1 MDIRLK
7 KAPCGFLSTNDEGK
21 ITEVNETFLRWTD
34 YTEQQLLGKHIEFL
48 LSPTNK
54 LLFHSYFYPAI
65 QLKNLVEEF
74 FISLR
79 DKNKKAVPLLMNAKR
94 YIRDGE
100 EVIDYMMMKMQHR
113 LEYERE
119 VQSLK
124 IQAEEAYEK
133 KSQAFDHLE
142 EIYAEIE
149 QKQNEL
155 MAINLGLIELSN
167 TDKLTGL
174 YNRRYFSQK
183 MSEFI
188 RAFDMES
195 VQFSLLIID
204 IDHFKRVNDTHGH
217 QAGDEILKLTARL
230 IRTALRAND
239 CVARL
244 GGDEFAVLLP
254 GISLI
259 DARQLGDRLC
269 HILRQGG
276 IVVSI
281 GVAAKSEVGSL
292 QKTQALADERMYEH
306 KRRNCCAAA
315 VDIHT
320 TRRFGPC

>member
-1 MDIRLK
+1 MDIRLR

-21 ITEVNETFLRWTD
+21 IVEVNETFLRWIS
-34 YTEQQLLGKHIEFL
+34 YTEQQLLGQHVEML

-54 LLFHSYFYPAI
+54 LMFHSYFYPTI
-65 QLKNLVEEF
+65 QLKNIVEEF
-74 FISLR
+74 FLSIR
-79 DKNKKAVPLLMNAKR
+79 DSNKKSVPFLMNAKR
-94 YIRDGE
+94 YMRDGE
-100 EVIDYMMMKMQHR
+100 EVIDYILMKMQHR

-142 EIYAEIE
+142 QIYAEIE

-188 RAFDMES
+188 RAFEMEH

-204 IDHFKRVNDTHGH
+204 IDHFKNVNDTYGH
-217 QAGDEILKLTARL
+217 QVGDIVLEQLAQLLKEVVGEQGVVCRFGGEEFTIILIGHSQQVADDINKRAAAKEWPHIHKLTVSVGM
-230 IRTALRAND
+230 ANFTEHD
-239 CVARL
+239 
-244 GGDEFAVLLP
+244 DEQ
-254 GISLI
+254 SLI
-259 DARQLGDRLC
+259 QR
-269 HILRQGG
+269 
-276 IVVSI
+276 
-281 GVAAKSEVGSL
+281 
-292 QKTQALADERMYEH
+292 ADEALYYSKEHGRNRVTIYEEMH
-306 KRRNCCAAA
+306 
-315 VDIHT
+315 
-320 TRRFGPC
+320 

>member
-1 MDIRLK
+1 MDIRLR

-21 ITEVNETFLRWTD
+21 IVEVNETFLRWIS
-34 YTEQQLLGKHIEFL
+34 YTEQQLLGQHVEML

-54 LLFHSYFYPAI
+54 LMFHSYFYPTI
-65 QLKNLVEEF
+65 QLKNIVEEF
-74 FISLR
+74 FLSMR
-79 DKNKKAVPLLMNAKR
+79 DSNKKSVPFLMNAKR
-94 YIRDGE
+94 YMRDGE
-100 EVIDYMMMKMQHR
+100 EVIDYILMKMQHR

-142 EIYAEIE
+142 QIYAEIE

-188 RAFDMES
+188 RAFEMEH

-204 IDHFKRVNDTHGH
+204 IDHFKNVNDTYGH
-217 QAGDEILKLTARL
+217 QVGDIILEQLAQLLKEVVGEQGVVCRFGGEEFTIILIGHSQQVADDINKRAAAKEWPHIHKLTVSVGM
-230 IRTALRAND
+230 ANFTEHD
-239 CVARL
+239 
-244 GGDEFAVLLP
+244 DEQ
-254 GISLI
+254 SLI
-259 DARQLGDRLC
+259 QR
-269 HILRQGG
+269 
-276 IVVSI
+276 
-281 GVAAKSEVGSL
+281 
-292 QKTQALADERMYEH
+292 ADEALYYSKEHGRNRVTIYEEMH
-306 KRRNCCAAA
+306 
-315 VDIHT
+315 
-320 TRRFGPC
+320 

>member
-133 KSQAFDHLE
+133 KSQAFDYLE

-204 IDHFKRVNDTHGH
+204 IDHFKRVNDTYGH
-217 QAGDEILKLTARL
+217 QVGDIVLEQLANLLKETVSEQGIVCRFGGEEFTIILIGHNEQIAHNIIERVQQKEWPAIGDLTVSVGMAKFTARDNEQT
-230 IRTALRAND
+230 IIERADKALYSSKENGRNR
-239 CVARL
+239 VTI
-244 GGDEFAVLLP
+244 F
-254 GISLI
+254 
-259 DARQLGDRLC
+259 
-269 HILRQGG
+269 
-276 IVVSI
+276 
-281 GVAAKSEVGSL
+281 
-292 QKTQALADERMYEH
+292 EH
-306 KRRNCCAAA
+306 
-315 VDIHT
+315 
-320 TRRFGPC
+320 

>member
-7 KAPCGFLSTNDEGK
+7 KAPCGFLSTNDEGQ
-21 ITEVNETFLRWTD
+21 ITEVNDTFLRWTD
-34 YTEQQLLGKHIEFL
+34 YTEQQLLGQHIEFL
-48 LSPTNK
+48 LSPTNR
-54 LLFHSYFYPAI
+54 LMFHSYFYPAI
-65 QLKNLVEEF
+65 QLKNIVEEF
-74 FISLR
+74 FISMR
-79 DKNKKAVPLLMNAKR
+79 DKNKKTIPLLMNAKR

-100 EVIDYMMMKMQHR
+100 EVIDYMLMKMQHR

-188 RAFDMES
+188 RAFEMES

-204 IDHFKRVNDTHGH
+204 IDHFKRVNDTYGH
-217 QAGDEILKLTARL
+217 QAGDVVLEQLAQILKET
-230 IRTALRAND
+230 
-239 CVARL
+239 V
-244 GGDEFAVLLP
+244 
-254 GISLI
+254 S
-259 DARQLGDRLC
+259 Q
-269 HILRQGG
+269 QG
-276 IVVSI
+276 IV
-281 GVAAKSEVGSL
+281 
-292 QKTQALADERMYEH
+292 
-306 KRRNCCAAA
+306 C
-315 VDIHT
+315 
-320 TRRFGPC
+320 RFGGEEFTIILIGHDEKVAQDINERVQLKEWPAVGELTVSVGMAKFTADDNEQTIIERADKALYLSKENGRNRVTVFE

>member
-54 LLFHSYFYPAI
+54 LMFHSYFYPAI

-74 FISLR
+74 FISMR

-100 EVIDYMMMKMQHR
+100 EVIDYMLMKMQHR

-204 IDHFKRVNDTHGH
+204 IDHFKRVNDTYGH
-217 QAGDEILKLTARL
+217 QVGDIVLEQLAKLLKET
-230 IRTALRAND
+230 
-239 CVARL
+239 VS
-244 GGDEFAVLLP
+244 E
-254 GISLI
+254 
-259 DARQLGDRLC
+259 Q
-269 HILRQGG
+269 G
-276 IVVSI
+276 IVCRFGGEEFMIILIGHNEQIAHNIIERVQQKEWPAIGDLTVSI
-281 GVAAKSEVGSL
+281 GMAKFTARDNE
-292 QKTQALADERMYEH
+292 QTIIERADKALYSSKENGRNRVTVFEH
-306 KRRNCCAAA
+306 
-315 VDIHT
+315 
-320 TRRFGPC
+320 

>member
-1 MDIRLK
+1 MDIRLR

-21 ITEVNETFLRWTD
+21 IVEVNETFLRWIS
-34 YTEQQLLGKHIEFL
+34 YTEQQLLGQHVEML

-54 LLFHSYFYPAI
+54 LMFHSYFYPTI
-65 QLKNLVEEF
+65 QLKNIVEEF
-74 FISLR
+74 FLSMR
-79 DKNKKAVPLLMNAKR
+79 DSNKKSVPFLMNAKR
-94 YIRDGE
+94 YMRDGE
-100 EVIDYMMMKMQHR
+100 EVIDYILMKMQHR

-142 EIYAEIE
+142 QIYAEIE

-188 RAFDMES
+188 RAFDMEH

-204 IDHFKRVNDTHGH
+204 IDHFKNVNDTYGH
-217 QAGDEILKLTARL
+217 QVGDIILEQLAQLLKEVVGEQGVVCRFGGEEFTIILIGHSQQVADDINKRAAAKEWPHIHKLTVSVGM
-230 IRTALRAND
+230 ANFTEHD
-239 CVARL
+239 
-244 GGDEFAVLLP
+244 DEQ
-254 GISLI
+254 SLI
-259 DARQLGDRLC
+259 QR
-269 HILRQGG
+269 
-276 IVVSI
+276 
-281 GVAAKSEVGSL
+281 
-292 QKTQALADERMYEH
+292 ADEALYYSKEHGRNRVTIYEEMH
-306 KRRNCCAAA
+306 
-315 VDIHT
+315 
-320 TRRFGPC
+320 

>member
-1 MDIRLK
+1 MDIRLR

-21 ITEVNETFLRWTD
+21 IVEVNETFLRWIS
-34 YTEQQLLGKHIEFL
+34 YTEQQLLGQHVEML

-54 LLFHSYFYPAI
+54 LMFHSYFYPTI
-65 QLKNLVEEF
+65 QLKNIVEEF
-74 FISLR
+74 FLSMR
-79 DKNKKAVPLLMNAKR
+79 DSNKKSVPFLMNAKR
-94 YIRDGE
+94 YMRDGE
-100 EVIDYMMMKMQHR
+100 EVIDYILMKMQHR

-142 EIYAEIE
+142 QIYAEIE

-188 RAFDMES
+188 RAFEMEH

-204 IDHFKRVNDTHGH
+204 IDHFKNVNDTYGH
-217 QAGDEILKLTARL
+217 QVGDIVLEQLAQLLKDIVGEQGVVCRFGGEEFTIILIGHSQQVADDINKRAAAKEWPHIHKLTVSVGM
-230 IRTALRAND
+230 ANFTEHD
-239 CVARL
+239 
-244 GGDEFAVLLP
+244 DEQ
-254 GISLI
+254 SLI
-259 DARQLGDRLC
+259 QR
-269 HILRQGG
+269 
-276 IVVSI
+276 
-281 GVAAKSEVGSL
+281 
-292 QKTQALADERMYEH
+292 ADEALYYSKEHGRNRVTIYEEMH
-306 KRRNCCAAA
+306 
-315 VDIHT
+315 
-320 TRRFGPC
+320 

>member
-1 MDIRLK
+1 MDIRLR

-21 ITEVNETFLRWTD
+21 IVEVNETFLRWIS
-34 YTEQQLLGKHIEFL
+34 YTEQQLLGQHVEML

-54 LLFHSYFYPAI
+54 LMFHSYFYPTI
-65 QLKNLVEEF
+65 QLKNIVEEF
-74 FISLR
+74 FLSMR
-79 DKNKKAVPLLMNAKR
+79 DSNKKSVPFLMNAKR
-94 YIRDGE
+94 YMRDGE
-100 EVIDYMMMKMQHR
+100 EVIDYILMKMQHR

-142 EIYAEIE
+142 QIYAEIE

-188 RAFDMES
+188 RAFDMEH

-204 IDHFKRVNDTHGH
+204 IDHFKNVNDTYGH
-217 QAGDEILKLTARL
+217 QVGDIVLEQLAQLLKEVVGEQGVVCRFGGEEFTIILIGHSQQVADDINKRAAAKEWPHIHKLTVSVGM
-230 IRTALRAND
+230 ANFTEHD
-239 CVARL
+239 
-244 GGDEFAVLLP
+244 DEQ
-254 GISLI
+254 SLI
-259 DARQLGDRLC
+259 QR
-269 HILRQGG
+269 
-276 IVVSI
+276 
-281 GVAAKSEVGSL
+281 
-292 QKTQALADERMYEH
+292 ADEALYYSKEHGRNRVTIYEEMH
-306 KRRNCCAAA
+306 
-315 VDIHT
+315 
-320 TRRFGPC
+320 

>member
-7 KAPCGFLSTNDEGK
+7 KAPCGFLSTNDEGQ
-21 ITEVNETFLRWTD
+21 ITEVNDTFLRWTD
-34 YTEQQLLGKHIEFL
+34 YTEQQLLGQHIEFL
-48 LSPTNK
+48 LSPTNR
-54 LLFHSYFYPAI
+54 LMFHSYFYPAI
-65 QLKNLVEEF
+65 QLKNIVEEF
-74 FISLR
+74 FISMR
-79 DKNKKAVPLLMNAKR
+79 DKNKKTIPLLMNAKR

-100 EVIDYMMMKMQHR
+100 EVIDYMLMKMQHR

-188 RAFDMES
+188 RAFEMES

-204 IDHFKRVNDTHGH
+204 IDHFKRVNDTYGH
-217 QAGDEILKLTARL
+217 QAGDVVLEQLAQILKET
-230 IRTALRAND
+230 
-239 CVARL
+239 V
-244 GGDEFAVLLP
+244 
-254 GISLI
+254 S
-259 DARQLGDRLC
+259 Q
-269 HILRQGG
+269 QG
-276 IVVSI
+276 IV
-281 GVAAKSEVGSL
+281 
-292 QKTQALADERMYEH
+292 
-306 KRRNCCAAA
+306 C
-315 VDIHT
+315 
-320 TRRFGPC
+320 RFGGEEFTIILIGHDEKVAQDINERVQLKEWPAVGELTVSVGMAKFTADDNEQTIIERTDKALYSSKENGRNRVTVFE

>member
-74 FISLR
+74 FISMR

-100 EVIDYMMMKMQHR
+100 EVIDYMLMKMQHR

-204 IDHFKRVNDTHGH
+204 IDHFKRVNDTYGH
-217 QAGDEILKLTARL
+217 QVGDIVLEQLAKLLKET
-230 IRTALRAND
+230 
-239 CVARL
+239 VS
-244 GGDEFAVLLP
+244 E
-254 GISLI
+254 
-259 DARQLGDRLC
+259 Q
-269 HILRQGG
+269 G
-276 IVVSI
+276 IVCRFGGEEFMIILIGHNEQIAHNINERVQQKEWPAIGDLTVSI
-281 GVAAKSEVGSL
+281 GMAKFTARDNE
-292 QKTQALADERMYEH
+292 QTIIERADQALYSSKENGRNRVTVFEH
-306 KRRNCCAAA
+306 
-315 VDIHT
+315 
-320 TRRFGPC
+320 

>member
-1 MDIRLK
+1 MDIRLR

-21 ITEVNETFLRWTD
+21 IVEVNETFLRWIS
-34 YTEQQLLGKHIEFL
+34 YTEQQLLGQHVEML

-54 LLFHSYFYPAI
+54 LMFHSYFYPTI
-65 QLKNLVEEF
+65 QLKNIVEEF
-74 FISLR
+74 FLSMR
-79 DKNKKAVPLLMNAKR
+79 DSNKKSVPFLMNAKR
-94 YIRDGE
+94 YMRDGE
-100 EVIDYMMMKMQHR
+100 EVIDYILMKMQHR

-142 EIYAEIE
+142 QIYAEIE

-188 RAFDMES
+188 RAFDMEH

-204 IDHFKRVNDTHGH
+204 IDHFKNVNDTYGH
-217 QAGDEILKLTARL
+217 QFGDIILEQLAQLLKEVVGEQGVVCRFGGEEFTIILIGHSQQVADDINKRAAAKEWPHIHKLTVSVGM
-230 IRTALRAND
+230 ANFTEHD
-239 CVARL
+239 
-244 GGDEFAVLLP
+244 DEQ
-254 GISLI
+254 SLI
-259 DARQLGDRLC
+259 QR
-269 HILRQGG
+269 
-276 IVVSI
+276 
-281 GVAAKSEVGSL
+281 
-292 QKTQALADERMYEH
+292 ADEALYYSKEHGRNRVTIYEEMH
-306 KRRNCCAAA
+306 
-315 VDIHT
+315 
-320 TRRFGPC
+320 